1 MWERTELDD
10 IKKKFQKLFWEE
22 YKNQVF
28 TIKQLRDMNSYIQ
41 HIYATFD
48 MDRVEKW
55 FKNFLET
62 DEWLDVNEL
71 YLGPKYFKNDAY
83 THDVKYDEKMKL
95 RFRSQMC
102 SMLSWNI
109 SNHQLFDRLA
119 QLVECVNNEN
129 ELKEVV
135 KAIYLHVEDKRYEVL
150 SELKKEKVKIF
161 HYQFQSLCMT
171 VSLTQKEIDGLKEL
185 PYEKIFDEFPSKKV
199 MLDEDRIAYIPNF
212 DDDEIYDSEIGKIR
226 DEYHLTYTLSRYLK
240 TLLPIIY
247 YIGIK
252 NTIYQLSP
260 KKQVKKKKISACDIV
275 KSEQSGS
282 FYYHLK
288 LVNVLLEVMKEHF
301 VPYIKEESTHD
312 SMNTTPFSINQN
324 HQENTL
330 NTGKKLES
338 FLDLFEHYINE
349 YFKRSSTGDLSCF
362 KKQVLDQEVKIPLP
376 SYETDL
382 ISSEIKHLYQINKIF
397 QSLKKQEVLKNPS
410 PMLQSYLDDV
420 NDLFKI
426 SKITLYNFE
435 LIDEIRNTL
444 TDILNEYEKTLFFYT
459 QYTSSM
465 LSIQLEQAWKDFKQ
479 EVLESNVEKQ
489 LKVIYGHLDDTSI
502 GLNLS
507 IQQPLSFPQ
516 YHNLILILLE
526 LMKSVTKW
534 DTNEEKK
541 KMKKINKKYQY
552 YMNK

>member
-1 MWERTELDD
+1 MWERQELDH
-10 IKKKFQKLFWEE
+10 IKEKFQSIFWDD

-62 DEWLDVNEL
+62 DEWLDVN
-71 YLGPKYFKNDAY
+71 
-83 THDVKYDEKMKL
+83 
-95 RFRSQMC
+95 
-102 SMLSWNI
+102 
-109 SNHQLFDRLA
+109 
-119 QLVECVNNEN
+119 
-129 ELKEVV
+129 
-135 KAIYLHVEDKRYEVL
+135 
-150 SELKKEKVKIF
+150 
-161 HYQFQSLCMT
+161 
-171 VSLTQKEIDGLKEL
+171 
-185 PYEKIFDEFPSKKV
+185 
-199 MLDEDRIAYIPNF
+199 
-212 DDDEIYDSEIGKIR
+212 
-226 DEYHLTYTLSRYLK
+226 
-240 TLLPIIY
+240 
-247 YIGIK
+247 
-252 NTIYQLSP
+252 
-260 KKQVKKKKISACDIV
+260 
-275 KSEQSGS
+275 
-282 FYYHLK
+282 
-288 LVNVLLEVMKEHF
+288 
-301 VPYIKEESTHD
+301 
-312 SMNTTPFSINQN
+312 
-324 HQENTL
+324 
-330 NTGKKLES
+330 
-338 FLDLFEHYINE
+338 
-349 YFKRSSTGDLSCF
+349 
-362 KKQVLDQEVKIPLP
+362 
-376 SYETDL
+376 
-382 ISSEIKHLYQINKIF
+382 
-397 QSLKKQEVLKNPS
+397 
-410 PMLQSYLDDV
+410 
-420 NDLFKI
+420 DLFKI

-435 LIDEIRNTL
+435 LMDEIRNTL

-507 IQQPLSFPQ
+507 IQKPLSFPQ

>member
-1 MWERTELDD
+1 MWERQELDH
-10 IKKKFQKLFWEE
+10 IKEKFQSIFWND

-55 FKNFLET
+55 FKNILET
-62 DEWLDVNEL
+62 DGWLDVNEL
-71 YLGPKYFKNDAY
+71 YLGPKYFKNGAY

-95 RFRSQMC
+95 YFRSQIRHL
-102 SMLSWNI
+102 LSRNI
-109 SNHQLFDRLA
+109 TNRQLFDHLDR
-119 QLVECVNNEN
+119 LVECVDNEK
-129 ELKEVV
+129 ELKDVV
-135 KAIYLHVEDKRYEVL
+135 ESIYFHVVDKRNRILKEIREEKKEVFDYRFKSL
-150 SELKKEKVKIF
+150 CAVTRFTPGEIDCLKK
-161 HYQFQSLCMT
+161 
-171 VSLTQKEIDGLKEL
+171 L
-185 PYEKIFDEFPSKKV
+185 PYEKIFDEFPTKKV
-199 MLDEDRIAYIPNF
+199 MLDENRIAYIPNF

-240 TLLPIIY
+240 TLLPIVY
-247 YIGIK
+247 YIGTK
-252 NTIYQLSP
+252 NTIHQLSP

-288 LVNVLLEVMKEHF
+288 LVNVLLEVVKEHF

-330 NTGKKLES
+330 NTEKKLES
-338 FLDLFEHYINE
+338 FLDLFEQYINE

-426 SKITLYNFE
+426 SKIALYNFE
-435 LIDEIRNTL
+435 LMDEIRNTL

-459 QYTSSM
+459 RYTSSM

-479 EVLESNVEKQ
+479 DVLESNVEKQ